1 MMINRMST
9 CGSCLLLSLVWLLGC
24 RADAVRDTADAGAA
38 VTQLTILLSD
48 QQGIIDGDCAAVL
61 PEVRTVPALPPGEL
75 PAAAIREVLRDVTPS
90 PGLHRAGTLP
100 LLDYFNGVTI
110 RNGTAILAFEED
122 ALEYLNN
129 AACAQIAVKS
139 PMERTLLEF
148 PYVQRIEYEI
158 DGQIFD
164 EWDA

>member
-1 MMINRMST
+1 MMDRTSM
-9 CGSCLLLSLVWLLGC
+9 GRLCLVVGLVWLLGC
-24 RADAVRDTADAGAA
+24 RADAARDTADAGGA
-38 VTQLTILLSD
+38 VTELTIFLSD
-48 QQGIIDGDCAAVL
+48 EQGIIDGDCAAVL

-110 RNGTAILAFEED
+110 HNGTAILAFDED

-148 PYVQRIEYEI
+148 RGVQNIEYEI
-158 DGQIFD
+158 DGEIFD